1 MQKKKKNDN
10 FVVLEIYKEV
20 KGVGRGSLKDDLVV
34 ELLIYMVSAGPFEGK
49 HGPQLFPTPPRFVV
63 YFSIPQSKN
72 DPEN

>member
-1 MQKKKKNDN
+1 MQKKNDN
-10 FVVLEIYKEV
+10 FVVLEIYNEG

-34 ELLIYMVSAGPFEGK
+34 ELLIYMLQGRLKPNTGHNF
-49 HGPQLFPTPPRFVV
+49 FVV